1 MNPYSHL
8 VIAAQLENDIQPANR
23 EDYYWGAV
31 APDVRY
37 TAGVL
42 RGQTHLPP
50 EDIVAF
56 FGKYPHLESFIQ
68 GYLVHTV
75 TDLLKFR
82 ALLEQRILLWPILLI
97 VSGRF
102 STVLLETYYIE
113 KMPLRVEFSGA
124 PNPILRDLRIA
135 DEHVFAFKE
144 SLRPFAAAPSF
155 GTALGFLRALRPGS
169 QRVDAY
175 ARAAG
180 FIEQHRYLKSLLFR
194 LADIDKLNRQML
206 AALRNDEIL
215 KATVFKPAQLREV

>member
-8 VIAAQLENDIQPANR
+8 AIAAQIEADIRPVNR
-23 EDYYWGAV
+23 QEYYWGAV

-37 TAGVL
+37 TAATW
-42 RGQTHLPP
+42 RAQTHLPP
-50 EDIVAF
+50 EEVTSF
-56 FGKYPHLESFIQ
+56 FEKYPKLESFLQ
-68 GYLVHTV
+68 GYLVHTI

-82 ALLEQRILLWPILLI
+82 ALLEQRILLWPLLMI

-102 STVLLETYYIE
+102 TTVLLETYYIE

-135 DEHVFAFKE
+135 DEHVYAFADA
-144 SLRPFAAAPSF
+144 LRPFATAPSF
-155 GTALGFLRALRPGS
+155 TTALGFLRALRPGS
-169 QRVDAY
+169 QRVEAY

-180 FIEQHRYLKSLLFR
+180 FIEQNRYLKSLLFA
-194 LADIDKLNRQML
+194 LADMGKLNRQML

-215 KATVFKPAQLREV
+215 KKTVFKIN